1 MPTFDTP
8 QPITAQVDVVHGD
21 VRVRAAGDG
30 RTVVTVDP
38 SDAGDA
44 EDRKAAEQTRV
55 EYASGRLLVRTPK
68 LRSWLP
74 RTSGGSVDV
83 TIELP
88 PGSHLHGSGSLTDI
102 HAEGPLDE
110 VRIKLGMG
118 RVDVESAAT
127 LTVKNGTGDIVAE
140 HAGGH
145 AEIATGSGEVR
156 LRRIGGT
163 GVIKNSNGDTW
174 VGEAY
179 DDLRIVSANGD
190 IAVDHARAPVSAKTA
205 NGSVRLGEVA
215 RGAVVLE
222 AHIGDLEVG
231 IPAGTPA
238 YLDVK
243 ATAGRVRTAPVASGA
258 PDPSAES
265 VAVRARTTVGDVV
278 IRHA

>member
-8 QPITAQVDVVHGD
+8 EPITAQIDVVHGD
-21 VRVRAAGDG
+21 VRVRAGGDG
-30 RTVVTVDP
+30 HTVVTVEP
-38 SDAGDA
+38 SDAGDG

-55 EYASGRLLVRTPK
+55 DHASGRLLVRTPK

-74 RTSGGSVDV
+74 RTGSGSVDV

-88 PGSHLHGSGSLTDI
+88 PGSHLHGTGSLTDI
-102 HAEGPLDE
+102 HAEGSLGE
-110 VRIKLGMG
+110 VRIKLGIG
-118 RVDVESAAT
+118 RVEVESAET

-145 AEIATGSGEVR
+145 AEIATGSGEIR
-156 LRRIGGT
+156 LRRLAGT

-174 VGEAY
+174 VGEAH

-231 IPAGTPA
+231 IPPGTPA

-243 ATAGRVRTAPVASGA
+243 ATAGRVRNALEASGA

-265 VAVRARTTVGDVV
+265 VEVRARTTVGDVV

>member
-8 QPITAQVDVVHGD
+8 EPITAQVDVVHGD
-21 VRVRAAGDG
+21 VRVRAGGDG

-38 SDAGDA
+38 SDAGDG

-88 PGSHLHGSGSLTDI
+88 PRSHLHGSGSLTDI
-102 HAEGPLDE
+102 HAEGRLDE

-118 RVDVESAAT
+118 RVDVESAET

-163 GVIKNSNGDTW
+163 AVIKNSNGDTW

-190 IAVDHARAPVSAKTA
+190 IAVDHAHAPVSAKTA

-243 ATAGRVRTAPVASGA
+243 ATAGRVRNALEASGA

-265 VAVRARTTVGDVV
+265 VEVRARTTVGDVV

>member
-8 QPITAQVDVVHGD
+8 EPITAQIDVVHGD
-21 VRVRAAGDG
+21 VRVRAGGDG
-30 RTVVTVDP
+30 RTVVTVEP
-38 SDAGDA
+38 SDAGDG

-55 EYASGRLLVRTPK
+55 EYASGRLLIRTPK

-74 RTSGGSVDV
+74 RTGGGSVDV

-88 PGSHLHGSGSLTDI
+88 PGSHLHGTGSLTDI
-102 HAEGPLDE
+102 HAEGSLDE
-110 VRIKLGMG
+110 VRIKLGIG
-118 RVDVESAAT
+118 RVEVESAET

-145 AEIATGSGEVR
+145 AEIATGSGEIR
-156 LRRIGGT
+156 LRRLAGT

-174 VGEAY
+174 VGEAH

-205 NGSVRLGEVA
+205 NGSVRLGEVE

-243 ATAGRVRTAPVASGA
+243 ATAGRVRNALEASGA

-265 VAVRARTTVGDVV
+265 VEVRARTTVGDVV